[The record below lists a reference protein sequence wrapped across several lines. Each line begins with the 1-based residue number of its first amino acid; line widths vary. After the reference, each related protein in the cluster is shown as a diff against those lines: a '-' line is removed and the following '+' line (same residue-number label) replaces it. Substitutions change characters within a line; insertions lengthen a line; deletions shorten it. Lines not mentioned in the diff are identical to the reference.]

1 LLLSSAIETIE
12 ISLVSR
18 IAATTIFIS
27 WAIIIVIVVCV
38 NWNEI
43 SSVNIV
49 VSNRFHKLIT
59 IISLVCNITGI
70 MYFLR
75 S

>member
-49 VSNRFHKLIT
+49 LSNRFHKLIS
-59 IISLVCNITGI
+59 IISLVCNIIGI

>member
-27 WAIIIVIVVCV
+27 WAIIILIVVCV

-49 VSNRFHKLIT
+49 LSNRFHKLIS
-59 IISLVCNITGI
+59 IISLVCNIIGI

>member
-49 VSNRFHKLIT
+49 VSNRFHKFIT
-59 IISLVCNITGI
+59 IVSLVCNITGI

>member
-27 WAIIIVIVVCV
+27 WAIIILIVVCV